1 MRTTPAQR
9 RMWKTART
17 TTMPPSLLLLCL
29 LAAALRLPFT
39 HAGEDLNTYHFGSN
53 PNAKNRMYFP
63 DAASVL
69 RNLDRFSS
77 LHIRF
82 HSCAWSPNQAYFD
95 DDGENYDG
103 EEQWYQ
109 GRVSGSAANA
119 GFSLYGTLKNR
130 ISLGGCRRGT
140 YINSFFTNYGADV
153 LVSALGLNVDSSYS
167 YCHEYDYDSYYDDD
181 DNNEGSGDEGDD
193 DASTPQSATLGCTL
207 DGKFATALFTDGYC
221 QGKYFW
227 NTTKDSTY
235 NSYNQKL
242 NGVRCQKIWTGKTPR
257 QTTANGYLSK
267 AHEIL
272 YQADVC
278 DTMVDPLCPD
288 PWGKKSRYEHK
299 FIMAGASRSTAL
311 DYRVRRPLVLLS
323 HALVAAALVLAAVSY
338 RARNKERLQEQGLW
352 SCLREDV
359 PKQAR
364 KTLRSYR
371 QALKRSRRRRRRRGA
386 SNDDD
391 ETREDGVRRT
401 RSRSRSK
408 SQSKSFELT

>member
-1 MRTTPAQR
+1 MR
-9 RMWKTART
+9 KISHS
-17 TTMPPSLLLLCL
+17 TTMPSSLLLVGLWL
-29 LAAALRLPFT
+29 VAHYLPT
-39 HAGEDLNTYHFGSN
+39 TLAGEDLNTYHFGSN

-63 DAASVL
+63 DAASVV

-82 HSCAWSPNQAYFD
+82 HSCAWSPNQAFFD

-130 ISLGGCRRGT
+130 VSLGGCRRGT

-153 LVSALGLNVDSSYS
+153 LVGALGLNVDTSYS

-181 DNNEGSGDEGDD
+181 NEEGSGDEGDD
-193 DASTPQSATLGCTL
+193 DDSSSTPQSATLGCTL
-207 DGKFATALFTDGYC
+207 DGKFATALFTDQYC

-227 NTTKDSTY
+227 NTTKDGTY

-242 NGVRCQKIWTGKTPR
+242 NGLRCQKIWNGKTPKS
-257 QTTANGYLSK
+257 TTSNGYASK

-272 YQADVC
+272 AQADVC
-278 DTMVDPLCPD
+278 DTMVDAACPD
-288 PWGKKSRYEHK
+288 PWGKKSSYEHK
-299 FIMAGASRSTAL
+299 FLMAGASRTTAL
-311 DYRVRRPLVLLS
+311 DYRVRRPLVNLA
-323 HALVAAALVLAAVSY
+323 HALVAAAVVLAGLSY
-338 RARNKERLQEQGLW
+338 RARNKERIQEQGMW

-364 KTLRSYR
+364 KTVRSYR

-386 SNDDD
+386 SGEDD
-391 ETREDGVRRT
+391 ETREDGIRRS